1 MIKKRLIVIYSRV
14 SSAAQSIELQEAA
27 ARRYLES
34 QNLTGNENF
43 ILYLSD
49 TDVSATKYKMSERP
63 KLMKLIR
70 LIEEGKV
77 KTVIGYKRDRFARN
91 FYEFVD
97 ITNIFIKH
105 KVEVVYTASNEPLF
119 KDKLS
124 LEAFHGMFGQMEAE
138 NIRTRTDDARKQ
150 YPSRILGYKRKRKD
164 GRVTFLIDNNK
175 KELIVTLFNDFC
187 NVSNEEQF
195 INFLLARRV
204 GLTDPNRTLRI
215 LTNPF
220 YSAHY
225 KTNHGYQLLPHVEP
239 IINLETFLTVK
250 SKVDKFIVYYEE
262 KLQDINNLVKIIPR
276 CGECNGFMKHRRANP
291 LDLGYFVCRDRHR
304 RVAISVEEAN
314 NLITQTVLNHVKSI
328 SVNQAEKVILKGI
341 SSENKK
347 LKIEKKKAAS
357 KHSDIALMISMIS
370 TQDNKNKRFI
380 TECLDK
386 IQSLKEQYYSI
397 SDDILALRELRDEIK
412 NIKQLTKLDFNF
424 SQQELQQLIDLL
436 VDKVYAYE
444 DYMQIT
450 LYLSV
455 FEKDKGVS

>member
-1 MIKKRLIVIYSRV
+1 MIKKRLIVVYSRV
-14 SSAAQSIELQEAA
+14 SSATQSIELQEAA

-34 QNLTGNENF
+34 QSLTGNENF
-43 ILYLSD
+43 IVYLSD
-49 TDVSATKYKMSERP
+49 TDVSATKYKMNERP
-63 KLMKLIR
+63 KLMKLLR

-105 KVEVVYTASNEPLF
+105 NVEVIYTASNESLF

-164 GRVTFLIDNNK
+164 GRVTFLIDNTK

-195 INFLLARRV
+195 INLLLARRV
-204 GLTDPNRTLRI
+204 GLTDPNRILRI

-250 SKVDKFIVYYEE
+250 SIVDKFIVYYEE

-291 LDLGYFVCRDRHR
+291 LDFEYFVCRDRHR

-314 NLITQTVLNHVKSI
+314 NLITQTVLNHIKSI
-328 SVNQAEKVILKGI
+328 SVNQAEKVILKKIRTESG
-341 SSENKK
+341 K
-347 LKIEKKKAAS
+347 LQIEKKKAVS
-357 KHSDIALMISMIS
+357 RYLDNALMIS
-370 TQDNKNKRFI
+370 THDKNNKVFI
-380 TECLDK
+380 HKYLDK
-386 IQSLKEQYYSI
+386 IRSLKEQYYSI
-397 SDDILALRELRDEIK
+397 SDDILALQELRDEIK
-412 NIKQLTKLDFNF
+412 NIKRLTKLNFNF
-424 SQQELQQLIDLL
+424 SQHELQQLIDLL
-436 VDKVYAYE
+436 VDKVYAHE

-455 FEKDKGVS
+455 FEKDKDVS